1 MTAGGDP
8 DESTAATV
16 LLSDKEHEVLAF
28 LSTHLSYAGIAAE
41 FFVSVNTVKST
52 SRTWK
57 LGVNDRSGAVHR
69 ARELGLIAD
78 REPGR
83 ARNRPA

>member
-28 LSTHLSYAGIAAE
+28 LSTLANSA
-41 FFVSVNTVKST
+41 
-52 SRTWK
+52 
-57 LGVNDRSGAVHR
+57 
-69 ARELGLIAD
+69 
-78 REPGR
+78 
-83 ARNRPA
+83 